1 MVSMNQILI
10 QLRVTCHMDVTLT
23 VVLTRALKSLSGLL
37 NIFMKE
43 TFMNIQAVSR
53 FKLFPTDLTIKL
65 AACHVR
71 LYVVLHVGLVVANLA
86 TNHTAHF
93 P

>member
-23 VVLTRALKSLSGLL
+23 VVLTRALEILSWLL

-43 TFMNIQAVSR
+43 AFMDIQAVSR
-53 FKLFPTDLTIKL
+53 FKLFPTDFTIKL
-65 AACHVR
+65 AACHVC
-71 LYVVLHVGLVVANLA
+71 LHVVLHVGLVVANLA